1 MERLLKDA
9 QKLTGVKY
17 DIKNLDDVYE
27 AIHAIQAEMGI
38 TGTTA
43 KEATET
49 FTGSLNALKSSLKD
63 TFGNMA
69 LGENIGPSLEALG
82 STFSTFFFNNFIPM
96 VGNILSSL
104 PGAVVS
110 FVQAIGPQFMSA
122 GLELI
127 KSISSGIE
135 TGLPGLID
143 KGLDFLL
150 SFSQNLRTNAGKLVD
165 AGLDM
170 ILKLAQ
176 GIADALPTL
185 IQKIPQIVINI
196 AGVINDNAPKI
207 LATGIK
213 IIITLVKG
221 IINAIPTII
230 QNIPLIIKAIISVIM
245 AYNWIGLG
253 KQIMGFF
260 KNGISSMVGA
270 IKTTATNIKDG
281 IFNAVSNLPNNLLN
295 LAKSAGNGI
304 VNGLSSMLGAI
315 RGSASSIGSG
325 VVNVIKSLPSNL
337 LNLARSAGSG
347 IANGLSSMLGTIK
360 GTASSIGSGI
370 VNAFT
375 SLPSKMIEIGKNLIK
390 GLWNGIKNVKDWILS
405 QIGGFAD
412 SIISGI
418 KKKFGIASPSKIM
431 RDEIGKWI
439 PPGIAVGIEG
449 NTKPLINAM
458 DEVARL
464 TTQPFDMSSLN
475 TSRFNLSGQESRS
488 EGKTII
494 QNNTINSPTPLSPS
508 EFTRQ
513 AKNLSRQLAM
523 EW

>member
-9 QKLTGVKY
+9 QKLTGVEY
-17 DIKNLDDVYE
+17 NIDNLDDVFM
-27 AIHAIQAEMGI
+27 AVHAIQQELGI

-43 KEATET
+43 LEAEET

-96 VGNILSSL
+96 VGNVLSSL
-104 PGAVVS
+104 PGAIVS

-122 GLELI
+122 GLGLI

-135 TGLPGLID
+135 TGLPGIID

-221 IINAIPTII
+221 IIGAIPTII
-230 QNIPLIIKAIISVIM
+230 QNIPLILKAIVSVVM
-245 AYNWIGLG
+245 AYNWINLG
-253 KQIMGFF
+253 KQIMTFF
-260 KNGISSMVGA
+260 GNGIKAMVGS
-270 IKTTATNIKDG
+270 IKTTAVSIKDG
-281 IFNAVSNLPNNLLN
+281 ILNAIKNLPNNLLN
-295 LAKSAGNGI
+295 LAKSAGNGLA
-304 VNGLSSMLGAI
+304 NGLKSMLGAI
-315 RGSASSIGSG
+315 KGAASSIGSG
-325 VVNVIKSLPSNL
+325 V
-337 LNLARSAGSG
+337 
-347 IANGLSSMLGTIK
+347 
-360 GTASSIGSGI
+360 

-375 SLPSKMIEIGKNLIK
+375 SLPSKMLNIGVNLIK
-390 GLWNGIKNVKDWILS
+390 GLWNGISNVKGWILS
-405 QIGGFAD
+405 QIAGFAD
-412 SIISGI
+412 SIIGGI
-418 KKKFGIASPSKIM
+418 KKKFGIASPSRIM
-431 RDEIGKWI
+431 ADEIGKWI

-449 NTKPLINAM
+449 NTKPLLNAM
-458 DEVARL
+458 DEIAGL
-464 TTQPFDMSSLN
+464 TTQPFDMSSLS
-475 TSRFNLSGQESRS
+475 TSRFNLNSRESGNV
-488 EGKTII
+488 GKTII
-494 QNNTINSPTPLSPS
+494 QNLTINSPTPLSPS
-508 EFTRQ
+508 ETARQ
-513 AKNLSRQLAM
+513 TKNASRQLAM
-523 EW
+523 GW